1 MTFENNRGEMVE
13 PLIALAQEPWC
24 FAPETIANLT
34 DWQIVNVYLRPA
46 MKRSE
51 EMRKEMKRVESG
63 QSPGYQPNSITS
75 FDDVKGID
83 ITTDLPSLEQVL
95 DAADALGK
103 NREEARI
110 AWEKARKGS

>member
-1 MTFENNRGEMVE
+1 MKFENNRGEMVE

-24 FAPETIANLT
+24 FDPETISNLT

-46 MKRSE
+46 MKRAE
-51 EMRKEMKRVESG
+51 AMRKEMKRAESG
-63 QSPGYQPNSITS
+63 QSQGYQSNSITS
-75 FDDVKGID
+75 FDDPAAIE
-83 ITTDLPSLEQVL
+83 ITTNLPTLEQVL

-110 AWEKARKGS
+110 AWEKARKGN